1 MLNLVRISSGI
12 KKRPRAKAFSLVELL
27 ISVSIF
33 AVVSVAIYSTFSSG
47 LTVLRRSKNIDL
59 AQQKFL
65 LKIEKFSRDLRQT
78 PTFNKQLFSGT
89 KDKLSFAGIINE
101 MPSRLTYYYDNSSA
115 AFMYNAD
122 ELSNIIDEKGA
133 IDPKLK
139 SKSAVFINKVKEAKF
154 SYLLLDLKKNNYE
167 WLEEWKEKYLPLA
180 LKLNIVTDK
189 QNYETTIFLPTA

>member
-1 MLNLVRISSGI
+1 MARISLDT
-12 KKRPRAKAFSLVELL
+12 KKRLRVKAFSLVELL

-59 AQQKFL
+59 VQQKFL
-65 LKIEKFSRDLRQT
+65 LKVEKFSRDLRQT
-78 PTFNKQLFSGT
+78 PTFNKKLFLGT
-89 KDKLSFAGIINE
+89 EDKLSFSGIVNE
-101 MPSRLTYYYDNSSA
+101 IPSRLTYYYDGLSF

-122 ELSNIIDEKGA
+122 SLDTIITKEGK

-139 SKSAVFINKVKEAKF
+139 SKSMVFINKVKEIKF
-154 SYLLLDLKKNNYE
+154 SYLFLNLKKNLRE
-167 WLEEWKEKYLPLA
+167 WVEKWEYDYLPLA
-180 LKLNIVTDK
+180 VKLNIATDK